1 MTEPH
6 FHEDQVVERVVEPAR
21 PVRTRRVVRR
31 TGPFALGGNP
41 AAAVLAA
48 LLVALI
54 LVLVFGYLL

>member
-1 MTEPH
+1 MSEPH
-6 FHEDQVVERVVEPAR
+6 FHEEQVVERVVERAR

-31 TGPFALGGNP
+31 TGPGLVGVNP

-54 LVLVFGYLL
+54 LVLVLGYLV